1 MFAKWLD
8 EHKTRILD
16 AYVALRGEEDTRP
29 EQEARR
35 GIESALALMAQ
46 SLRGERDWE
55 QSSQDAVRD
64 ALAAG
69 ASVHASMADT
79 QAMYLA
85 LCGVLEQ
92 ERPAQQHAWMG
103 VLGKYMLQSNL
114 SITAALKTSVD
125 EQKGG
130 IEALYELGLY
140 LNTAHDPEEL
150 LRILSLPAQESGASG
165 ADLLYIDLDEA
176 GEPEWGELAAAWRL
190 DDSSLAPPGSRYY
203 LPEFAF
209 SGLWLAS
216 PDEPQII
223 ADVATDE
230 RVHENA
236 RNALLQSGMQ
246 ALVIVPLTL
255 VRLCDAS
262 AERLCRDASAE
273 RRWVGVLIFSWSAP
287 HQCSPQEQKIYSAL
301 TGLGS
306 SAVESRRLLG
316 QTESALARTDTL
328 YNISRNLNAALDED
342 ALLRVLARPAIQAGA
357 SEADLYYI
365 EAGDSGEPEWMEKIA
380 AWQREGEPKTPV
392 GTRYHMPEYPFTLR
406 YIEKPDELQYVANIA
421 TDERLGDHLKNLMA
435 RLGTRSMAT
444 LPLAQAGRLV
454 GLVIIQWNE
463 LHEFGTQEVETY
475 TDLTNMAASAVVSRR
490 LVSSLEKMVAE
501 RTADLQQMLEETARL
516 QQEIIEAQQQAIREL
531 STPIIPVMNAPDGAG
546 GILIM
551 PLVGSIDSTR
561 ARDITRALLAGIR
574 THRATVVIMDITG
587 VPLVDSG
594 VAAYLNKT
602 IQAAQLKGAS
612 TIITGI
618 SEAVAETIVDLGI
631 DWSRVETLS
640 DLRTGLLAAL
650 DSLGIG
656 LTRKKRRG
664 G

>member
-1 MFAKWLD
+1 
-8 EHKTRILD
+8 
-16 AYVALRGEEDTRP
+16 
-29 EQEARR
+29 
-35 GIESALALMAQ
+35 
-46 SLRGERDWE
+46 
-55 QSSQDAVRD
+55 
-64 ALAAG
+64 
-69 ASVHASMADT
+69 
-79 QAMYLA
+79 
-85 LCGVLEQ
+85 
-92 ERPAQQHAWMG
+92 
-103 VLGKYMLQSNL
+103 
-114 SITAALKTSVD
+114 
-125 EQKGG
+125 
-130 IEALYELGLY
+130 
-140 LNTAHDPEEL
+140 
-150 LRILSLPAQESGASG
+150 
-165 ADLLYIDLDEA
+165 
-176 GEPEWGELAAAWRL
+176 
-190 DDSSLAPPGSRYY
+190 
-203 LPEFAF
+203 
-209 SGLWLAS
+209 
-216 PDEPQII
+216 
-223 ADVATDE
+223 
-230 RVHENA
+230 
-236 RNALLQSGMQ
+236 
-246 ALVIVPLTL
+246 
-255 VRLCDAS
+255 
-262 AERLCRDASAE
+262 
-273 RRWVGVLIFSWSAP
+273 VGVLIFSWSAP
-287 HQCSPQEQKIYSAL
+287 HQCSPQEQKIYNAL

-328 YNISRNLNAALDED
+328 YNISRNLNAALDEE
-342 ALLRVLARPAIQAGA
+342 ALLQVLARPAVQAGA

-365 EAGDSGEPEWMEKIA
+365 EAGDSGELEWMEKIA

-406 YIEKPDELQYVANIA
+406 YIEKPDELQCVANIA

-435 RLGTRSMAT
+435 RLGTKSMVT

-490 LVSSLEKMVAE
+490 LVSSLENMVAE
-501 RTADLQQMLEETARL
+501 RTADLEHMLEETARL

-546 GILIM
+546 GIIIM

-574 THRATVVIMDITG
+574 AHRATVVIMDITG

-602 IQAAQLKGAS
+602 IQAAQLKGAR